1 MLPTARCLVPFTKKL
16 NFPSTTLI
24 RLYKLLK
31 NNANKNWQTTTS
43 SRDALVCQLRVNTWW
58 RMTGSNR
65 RPPACKAGALPAEL
79 IPRELNSVV
88 GLAGFEPATPA
99 LSRRCSNQLSYRPTR
114 SSRVLLSSDAYL
126 RGQLG
131 RLTLFVF
138 TLAVVTTADKCGR
151 FNLSACGSCSC

>member
-1 MLPTARCLVPFTKKL
+1 MIQILLPKHMLSHVLKNFT
-16 NFPSTTLI
+16 SS
-24 RLYKLLK
+24 RLLK
-31 NNANKNWQTTTS
+31 NEKTVISKRPNLN
-43 SRDALVCQLRVNTWW
+43 RVGVFARLTFELLPFKWW

-151 FNLSACGSCSC
+151 FNLSACGSRSC